1 MISDV
6 ITCIL
11 VENAFQF
18 DFFMSKSAIFIDQ
31 AKCSIIFL
39 KNPNNSNKVV
49 QSTYFLQVNPSI
61 TNVFYKLKKTYWKK
75 LKEKTFIMKLLSQIS
90 DIYWINSLALEI
102 FDTPFLFMFWF
113 LFKNSIY
120 YLWRSDTAQNFNYP

>member
-11 VENAFQF
+11 VENVIQF
-18 DFFMSKSAIFIDQ
+18 EFFLCQKVQYSLIKQNAVLY
-31 AKCSIIFL
+31 L

-49 QSTYFLQVNPSI
+49 QATYFLQVNPSI
-61 TNVFYKLKKTYWKK
+61 MNVFYKIKNLLKK

-90 DIYWINSLALEI
+90 DIY
-102 FDTPFLFMFWF
+102 
-113 LFKNSIY
+113 
-120 YLWRSDTAQNFNYP
+120 